1 VLSEAEPRKANL
13 LSAPVLLFVLS
24 IVLALATAYMWMGK
38 TSRLSQEGGSIE
50 ILNYTCSFDSHMNWE
65 IVVFLCNSG
74 NASVVLG
81 NVYVNNMEVSVYGAE
96 GPSLTVGTITTDQV
110 KGWDIPGGGEARV
123 VIWIGGKFG
132 FLISGNVVDFK
143 ILSAGGLE
151 VGRSVRLA

>member
-1 VLSEAEPRKANL
+1 LSETKPRKANL

-65 IVVFLCNSG
+65 TMVFLCNSG

-96 GPSLTVGTITTDQV
+96 APSLNVGTITTDLI
-110 KGWDIPGGGEARV
+110 KGEDIPGGGEVGV

-132 FLISGNVVDFK
+132 FLTSGNTVRVQIVGEGGIELMINVV
-143 ILSAGGLE
+143 L
-151 VGRSVRLA
+151 V

>member
-1 VLSEAEPRKANL
+1 MSETEPRKANL

-65 IVVFLCNSG
+65 VVVFLCNSG

-81 NVYVNNMEVSVYGAE
+81 NVYVNDMEVSVYGAE
-96 GPSLTVGTITTDQV
+96 APSLTVGSITTDLV
-110 KGWDIPGGGEARV
+110 KGRDIPVGGEARV

-132 FLISGNVVDFK
+132 FLTSGTAVCVQIVGEDGIELMKNVV
-143 ILSAGGLE
+143 L
-151 VGRSVRLA
+151 V